1 MERHESTRINDVE
14 IVSAMLFK
22 MPDFLIF
29 KKKPKNFFYHYLVGL
44 ERNEDMHVNEE
55 INLENFFFRF
65 QYLFIV
71 YSLPGG
77 NACIAIS

>member
-22 MPDFLIF
+22 MPDFLIL

-55 INLENFFFRF
+55 INLENFSLRF
-65 QYLFIV
+65 QFLFTV